1 MLAWVVTLE
10 TGTTLLEPHLMASL
24 WLPPVVYP
32 TSHWNALTPIGLLR
46 IGSLANNQGIVRCT
60 TTITSGLD
68 RYVNYFAV
76 YTDSVFNSYSE
87 S

>member
-1 MLAWVVTLE
+1 MMTEAVLLWALGS
-10 TGTTLLEPHLMASL
+10 TGSPSA
-24 WLPPVVYP
+24 PYP
-32 TSHWNALTPIGLLR
+32 TTKIECSLMSVQSLECTNTIGLLR

-76 YTDSVFNSYSE
+76 YNESVFNNYSE
-87 S
+87 